1 MNNEI
6 IEMMDKPQQEMC
18 KMLMSIFTETE
29 LDCFAEALGAP
40 NMAIMMFLA
49 NEAHKSPRISALRV
63 AAIFLKTLTGP
74 GANKFWEIA
83 KKIDE
88 KKKLE
93 RKQAVAGVH

>member
-6 IEMMDKPQQEMC
+6 IEMMDEPQKEMC
-18 KMLMSIFTETE
+18 KMLLSIFTETE

-40 NMAIMMFLA
+40 TMAIMMFLA
-49 NEAHKSPRISALRV
+49 EKSGKSPRMGALRV
-63 AAIFLKTLTGP
+63 AAIFLKTLKQEGSE
-74 GANKFWEIA
+74 KFWEIT

-88 KKKLE
+88 RKLE